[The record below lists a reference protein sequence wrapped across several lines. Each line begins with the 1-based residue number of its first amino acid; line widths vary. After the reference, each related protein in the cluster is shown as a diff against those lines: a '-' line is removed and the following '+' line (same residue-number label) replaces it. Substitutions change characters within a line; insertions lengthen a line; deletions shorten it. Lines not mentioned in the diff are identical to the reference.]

1 MRNLLWL
8 TDASMQDGILC
19 FQEGQEIKRT
29 PIKIEANTL
38 QQIQCD
44 ELVVFIPSNH
54 LNSQHFSNDLKN
66 AEKRLALFIS
76 EFGHEILDS
85 PNQLTFRYS
94 EKDSCFYWLK
104 TDVFK
109 DLVAK
114 LASLDMKIILLPDFF
129 FITRGDSSAINV
141 QDRLLVRL
149 KNGEG
154 YSLAISESDYLNK
167 IFPEIDYSNLS
178 FKKGSL
184 TKLQSEQNFIEL
196 AKHHFD
202 SATYD
207 INFYNNSFSI
217 HKLLFWLEL
226 PKKYALVMAGM
237 LLSALLFLSIES
249 WILQKNISNT
259 IKDTESIFL
268 EVNPRFTKLINA
280 RAQIDQIVG
289 NSRAN
294 ISPDIDLQFL
304 SEFMQLISTLDI
316 SSLVY
321 KPNLNQIGL
330 SFSKISSFELEVIT
344 QAIKLKKFKLDT
356 SKLTVDDMG
365 NFSGEVN
372 VFL

>member
-19 FQEGQEIKRT
+19 FQEGQEIKQT
-29 PIKIEANTL
+29 PIKIEANTF

-66 AEKRLALFIS
+66 AEKRLAVFIS

-109 DLVAK
+109 DLFAK

-167 IFPEIDYSNLS
+167 IFPEIDLSNLS

-184 TKLQSEQNFIEL
+184 TRLQSEQNFIEL

-202 SATYD
+202 TATYD

-249 WILQKNISNT
+249 WILQNNISNT

-294 ISPDIDLQFL
+294 ISPNTDLQFL

-321 KPNLNQIGL
+321 KPNLNQVSL
-330 SFSKISSFELEVIT
+330 SFSKISSFELDVIT

-356 SKLTVDDMG
+356 SNLTVDDMG

>member
-66 AEKRLALFIS
+66 AEKRLAVFIS

-109 DLVAK
+109 DLFAK

-321 KPNLNQIGL
+321 KPNLNQVSL
-330 SFSKISSFELEVIT
+330 SFSKISSFELDVIT

>member
-19 FQEGQEIKRT
+19 FQDGSNIKQT
-29 PIKIEANTL
+29 PLKIEADAL
-38 QQIQCD
+38 QTIQCD
-44 ELVVFIPSNH
+44 ELIVFIPSIH
-54 LNSQHFSNDLKN
+54 LNSQHFSTDLKN
-66 AEKRLALFIS
+66 AEKRLAVFVS

-104 TDVFK
+104 TNVFE
-109 DLVAK
+109 DLFAIF
-114 LASLDMKIILLPDFF
+114 ASLDMKIIFLPDFF
-129 FITRGDSSAINV
+129 LLPRGESCAISAR
-141 QDRLLVRL
+141 DRLLVRL

-154 YSLAISESDYLNK
+154 YSLALSESDYLKK
-167 IFPEIDYSNLS
+167 IFSEEDLINLS
-178 FKKGSL
+178 IDPEHL
-184 TKLQSEQNFIEL
+184 TKSQSEKNFIEF

-202 SATYD
+202 EATYD

-249 WILQKNISNT
+249 WVLQNNISNT

-268 EVNPRFTKLINA
+268 EVNPKFTKLINA

-289 NSRAN
+289 YSSAN
-294 ISPDIDLQFL
+294 ISPDIDIQFL
-304 SEFMQLISTLDI
+304 SEFMPLIATIDI
-316 SSLVY
+316 DSLVY
-321 KPNLNQIGL
+321 KPNLNQVSL
-330 SFSKISSFELEVIT
+330 SFSQISSFELGVLT
-344 QAIKLKKFKLDT
+344 QATKLKKFKLDT
-356 SKLTVDDMG
+356 SNLTVDDMG

>member
-19 FQEGQEIKRT
+19 FQEGQEIKQT
-29 PIKIEANTL
+29 PIKIEANTF

-66 AEKRLALFIS
+66 AEKRLAVFIS

-109 DLVAK
+109 DLFAK

-167 IFPEIDYSNLS
+167 IFPEIDLSNLS

-202 SATYD
+202 TSTYD

-321 KPNLNQIGL
+321 KPNLNQVSL
-330 SFSKISSFELEVIT
+330 SFSKISSFELDVIT

-356 SKLTVDDMG
+356 SNLTVDDMG

>member
-19 FQEGQEIKRT
+19 FQEGQEIKQT
-29 PIKIEANTL
+29 PIKIEANTF

-66 AEKRLALFIS
+66 AEKRLAVFIS

-109 DLVAK
+109 DLFAK

-129 FITRGDSSAINV
+129 FIIRGDSSAINV

-167 IFPEIDYSNLS
+167 IFPEIDLSNLS

-184 TKLQSEQNFIEL
+184 TRLQSEQNFIEL

-202 SATYD
+202 TATYD

-249 WILQKNISNT
+249 WILQNNISNT

-294 ISPDIDLQFL
+294 ISPNTDLQFL

-321 KPNLNQIGL
+321 KPNLNQVSL
-330 SFSKISSFELEVIT
+330 SFSKISSFELDVIT

-356 SKLTVDDMG
+356 SNLTVDDMG

>member
-19 FQEGQEIKRT
+19 FQDGQEIKQT

-66 AEKRLALFIS
+66 AEKRLAVFIS

-104 TDVFK
+104 TEVFK
-109 DLVAK
+109 DLFAK

-167 IFPEIDYSNLS
+167 IFPEIDLSNLS

-196 AKHHFD
+196 AKRHFD

-304 SEFMQLISTLDI
+304 SEFTQLISTLDI

-321 KPNLNQIGL
+321 KPNSNQVSL
-330 SFSKISSFELEVIT
+330 SFSKISSFELDVIT

-356 SKLTVDDMG
+356 SNLTVDDMG

>member
-109 DLVAK
+109 DLFAK
-114 LASLDMKIILLPDFF
+114 LASLDTKIILLPDFF

-202 SATYD
+202 ASTYD

-356 SKLTVDDMG
+356 SNLTVDDMG

>member
-54 LNSQHFSNDLKN
+54 LNSQHFLTDLKN
-66 AEKRLALFIS
+66 AEKRLAVFIS

-109 DLVAK
+109 DLFAK

-167 IFPEIDYSNLS
+167 IFPEIDLSNLS

-202 SATYD
+202 ASTYD